1 MYETVKQDWESE
13 CKSLTEKIECQKAEF
28 THRIELL
35 LDQVADRDRIIEHYK
50 HKEEIYKAKME
61 VIEMIFRK

>member
-1 MYETVKQDWESE
+1 MNEAVKPDLESE
-13 CKSLTEKIECQKAEF
+13 CKRLTEKIECQKAAL

-61 VIEMIFRK
+61 VIEMIFGK